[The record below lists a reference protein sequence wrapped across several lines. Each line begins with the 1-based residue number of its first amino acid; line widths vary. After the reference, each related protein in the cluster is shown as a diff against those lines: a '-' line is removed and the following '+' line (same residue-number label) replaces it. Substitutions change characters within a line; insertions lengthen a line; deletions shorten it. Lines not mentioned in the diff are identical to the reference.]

1 MKPHAGFTLTPGTQP
16 QQQPGKPLQLIH
28 FLIGYFISRIGD
40 ALYSFC
46 LPLLSYR
53 LTGSVLVMSSMF
65 AVSVLPVIL
74 FAPFAGVILDRF
86 RRKRLMLLADLIR
99 MGLIALIPVL
109 DHYGLLAIWHLYV
122 IAVLLSL
129 LSTGY
134 DIAVVTIIPVLS
146 AKQLTRGN
154 AGVQTAGQ
162 LADML
167 GPAVAGGLA
176 SLLSITSILW
186 LDVASF
192 AVILYV
198 LYRLPLEPARPH
210 DARPAILTEMSQGFS
225 WLIRSPVQLSLALQA
240 AIGNFGYSAA
250 YATLTYY
257 LITTLQ
263 LSTGQMGMTYT
274 LLAAGGVAG
283 SLMVIYLDRHVRRG
297 RLIPVLLLAGTC
309 GFVLAGFN
317 SSWLAPGI
325 GFGLVAACNTSW
337 SVLSAS
343 IRQENVPPELLG
355 RVLSFSRVVTRTAMP
370 AGALLGGWMS
380 GALAP
385 GAVFLLAAGA
395 KLIEVIIAVASSI
408 RRL

>member
-1 MKPHAGFTLTPGTQP
+1 MKTIADISPSPQP
-16 QQQPGKPLQLIH
+16 QLKPKRPLQLAH
-28 FLIGYFISRIGD
+28 FLAGYFISRIGD
-40 ALYSFC
+40 ALYTFC

-86 RRKRLMLLADLIR
+86 NRKRLMLLADLSR
-99 MGLIALIPVL
+99 MGLIALIPIL
-109 DHYGLLAIWHLYV
+109 GHYELLAIWQLYV
-122 IAVLLSL
+122 ISLLLSV

-146 AKQLTRGN
+146 GKQLTRGN

-162 LADML
+162 LADMI
-167 GPAVAGGLA
+167 GPVVAGGLA
-176 SLLSITSILW
+176 SLMSITSILW
-186 LDVASF
+186 LDVGSF

-198 LYRLPLEPARPH
+198 LYRLPPEPVRV
-210 DARPAILTEMSQGFS
+210 RSTKPAIIAEMSQGFT
-225 WLIRSPVQLSLALQA
+225 WLIRSPVQLSLSVQA

-257 LITTLQ
+257 LITNLHLT
-263 LSTGQMGMTYT
+263 TRQMGMTYT

-283 SLMVIYLDRHVRRG
+283 SLAVIYLDRHFRRG
-297 RLIPVLLLAGTC
+297 RLIPVLLLAGTS
-309 GFVLAGFN
+309 GFALAGFN

-343 IRQENVPPELLG
+343 IRQEQVPPELLG

-380 GALAP
+380 GALGP

-395 KLIEVIIAVASSI
+395 KLIEVIIAVASPI

>member
-1 MKPHAGFTLTPGTQP
+1 MKPHAGFTPTPGTQP

-86 RRKRLMLLADLIR
+86 QRKRLMLLADLIR

-176 SLLSITSILW
+176 SRSFCMFCTGFPWNRHGRTLRGLLFSPGCPR
-186 LDVASF
+186 AS
-192 AVILYV
+192 
-198 LYRLPLEPARPH
+198 
-210 DARPAILTEMSQGFS
+210 
-225 WLIRSPVQLSLALQA
+225 
-240 AIGNFGYSAA
+240 
-250 YATLTYY
+250 
-257 LITTLQ
+257 
-263 LSTGQMGMTYT
+263 
-274 LLAAGGVAG
+274 
-283 SLMVIYLDRHVRRG
+283 
-297 RLIPVLLLAGTC
+297 
-309 GFVLAGFN
+309 
-317 SSWLAPGI
+317 PG
-325 GFGLVAACNTSW
+325 
-337 SVLSAS
+337 
-343 IRQENVPPELLG
+343 
-355 RVLSFSRVVTRTAMP
+355 
-370 AGALLGGWMS
+370 
-380 GALAP
+380 
-385 GAVFLLAAGA
+385 
-395 KLIEVIIAVASSI
+395 
-408 RRL
+408 

>member
-1 MKPHAGFTLTPGTQP
+1 
-16 QQQPGKPLQLIH
+16 
-28 FLIGYFISRIGD
+28 
-40 ALYSFC
+40 
-46 LPLLSYR
+46 
-53 LTGSVLVMSSMF
+53 
-65 AVSVLPVIL
+65 
-74 FAPFAGVILDRF
+74 
-86 RRKRLMLLADLIR
+86 
-99 MGLIALIPVL
+99 
-109 DHYGLLAIWHLYV
+109 
-122 IAVLLSL
+122 
-129 LSTGY
+129 
-134 DIAVVTIIPVLS
+134 
-146 AKQLTRGN
+146 
-154 AGVQTAGQ
+154 
-162 LADML
+162 
-167 GPAVAGGLA
+167 
-176 SLLSITSILW
+176 
-186 LDVASF
+186 
-192 AVILYV
+192 
-198 LYRLPLEPARPH
+198 
-210 DARPAILTEMSQGFS
+210 MSQGFT

-395 KLIEVIIAVASSI
+395 KLIEVIIAVASPI
-408 RRL
+408 HRL